1 MMSQGSPA
9 PGAAGWGGGGGGG
22 GRVGG
27 EGAYARFHGSHIA
40 GYI

>member
-9 PGAAGWGGGGGGG
+9 PGAAGWGGGKGGGG
-22 GRVGG
+22 GGG
-27 EGAYARFHGSHIA
+27 GAYARFHGSHIA